1 LRNFTGRPSFE
12 KIFRTFKKE
21 VEKERIMQELRKHE
35 YYEKPSKTRRRKKG
49 RRIYPESPE

>member
-1 LRNFTGRPSFE
+1 MRNFTGRPSFE